1 MRTDEELLEELRRV
15 WEYPE
20 HSKLVVIGKIEQIS
34 IREGSSFYIVNE
46 IHNPNNGWLLKY
58 PEATEKTRHTIFMG
72 SIPKDLKEAGVKTGS
87 WILFEAE
94 LAPLSERTKRDNL
107 FELNVVNN
115 TVSPL
120 KEFSQELTQPY
131 KTESGDFVEEWVIDA
146 LRKSHE
152 ENLLR
157 EVNQKKSDLE
167 AENELQL
174 KSIEQLGV
182 EKKQI
187 EESIAWLKNRLENTK
202 SDSEELQKQLEQLR
216 TSKELE
222 VASYDREIIKREN
235 KLLKLDSFI
244 EQRTELLTKLE
255 LLDLPEEGV
264 AGNSLSERDGHEFS
278 EVFGSD
284 VNAAVAYIQVY
295 LKKKGIYYSRNVL
308 ETFYALLMSNDLIIL
323 AGDSGSGKTNLVK
336 SFADAIGGKYVIVPV
351 KPNWTSSED
360 LIGYYNPLEKKYLS
374 TQFLDA
380 IIEASKHPEIPYLIC
395 LDEMNLARV
404 EYYFADFLS
413 LLEERESQPELRL
426 YSEAESAHLVSECRM
441 FLSLVDEATSNSQSI
456 NSFVDILKNDE
467 LNEKLHKLCGFQD
480 GSSLL
485 KYHSQLRKNLG
496 SYLSTP
502 SSLVIPPNVRFI
514 GAINVDETTHYLSPK
529 ILDRAHII
537 KFSSSLLSKWDDIE
551 AEFEDTDLDTHLPV
565 KVSPTDLNF
574 RTSYPPF
581 VREDKLVKFLL
592 FIAEEYLGPLGIEFG
607 LRSVRQAREFAK
619 HAEKFD
625 ASYEQI
631 LNSLVLHK
639 ILPKMMFDG
648 EKQLDEDYAKKEL
661 LGEFRDYLGSEL
673 DSLRNL
679 KGIDYSVAEL
689 DRVIANAKANDWV
702 VNYWSR

>member
-20 HSKLVVIGKIEQIS
+20 HSKLIVIGKVEQIS
-34 IREGSSFYIVNE
+34 IREGNSFYIVNE
-46 IHNPNNGWLLKY
+46 IRNPKNGRLLKY
-58 PEATEKTRHTIFMG
+58 PEANDKTRHTIFMG
-72 SIPKDLKEAGVKTGS
+72 SIPKDLREVGVKAGS
-87 WILFEAE
+87 WVLFEAE

-107 FELNVVNN
+107 FELNVINN

-120 KEFSQELTQPY
+120 KEFPKELTQPY
-131 KTESGDFVEEWVIDA
+131 QTESGDFIEEWVIDA

-152 ENLLR
+152 ENVLR

-187 EESIAWLKNRLENTK
+187 EESIAWLNNRLENTK

-222 VASYDREIIKREN
+222 VASYDREIIRREN
-235 KLLKLDSFI
+235 KLLKLNRFI

-255 LLDLPEEGV
+255 LLDLPQGGLAE
-264 AGNSLSERDGHEFS
+264 NSPTERTGHDFS

-284 VNAAVAYIQVY
+284 VSAVVAYIQVY
-295 LKKKGIYYSRNVL
+295 LKEKGIYYSRNVL

-336 SFADAIGGKYVIVPV
+336 SFADAIGGKSVIVPV

-380 IIEASKHPEIPYLIC
+380 IIEASKNPEIPYLIC

-426 YSEAESAHLVSECRM
+426 YSEAESTHLVSECRM
-441 FLSLVDEATSNSQSI
+441 FLSLVDEATSNSESI
-456 NSFVDILKNDE
+456 NSFVDILKNE
-467 LNEKLHKLCGFQD
+467 EFNEKLHKLCGFQD

-551 AEFEDTDLDTHLPV
+551 AEFEDTELDINLSVTL
-565 KVSPTDLNF
+565 SPADLNF
-574 RTSYPPF
+574 RTSYPRF
-581 VREDKLVKFLL
+581 DREDKLVKSLL
-592 FIAEEYLGPLGIEFG
+592 FIAEEYLEPLGIEFG

-648 EKQLDEDYAKKEL
+648 EKELSEDYAKKEL
-661 LGEFRDYLGSEL
+661 LSEFRDYLGSEL
-673 DSLRNL
+673 DSLKNK

>member
-1 MRTDEELLEELRRV
+1 LRTDEELLEELRRV

-20 HSKLVVIGKIEQIS
+20 HSKLIVIGKVEQIS
-34 IREGSSFYIVNE
+34 IREGNSFYIVNE
-46 IHNPNNGWLLKY
+46 IRNPKNGRLLKY
-58 PEATEKTRHTIFMG
+58 PEANDKTRHTIFMG
-72 SIPKDLKEAGVKTGS
+72 SIPKDLREVGVKAGS

-107 FELNVVNN
+107 FELNVINN
-115 TVSPL
+115 AVSPL
-120 KEFSQELTQPY
+120 KEFPKELTQPY
-131 KTESGDFVEEWVIDA
+131 QTESGDFIEEWVIDA

-152 ENLLR
+152 ENVLR

-187 EESIAWLKNRLENTK
+187 EESIAWLNDRLENTK

-235 KLLKLDSFI
+235 KLLKLNRFI

-255 LLDLPEEGV
+255 LLDLPQDGLAE
-264 AGNSLSERDGHEFS
+264 NSPTERTGHDFS

-284 VNAAVAYIQVY
+284 VSAAVAYIQVY
-295 LKKKGIYYSRNVL
+295 LKEKGIYYSRNVL

-336 SFADAIGGKYVIVPV
+336 SFADAIGGKSVIVPV

-426 YSEAESAHLVSECRM
+426 YPEAESAHLVSECRM
-441 FLSLVDEATSNSQSI
+441 FLSLVDEATSNSESI
-456 NSFVDILKNDE
+456 NSFVDILKNEE

-551 AEFEDTDLDTHLPV
+551 AEFEDTELDINLSV
-565 KVSPTDLNF
+565 ILSPGELNF
-574 RTSYPPF
+574 RTSYPRF
-581 VREDKLVKFLL
+581 DREDKLVKSLL
-592 FIAEEYLGPLGIEFG
+592 FIAEEYLEPLGIEFG

-619 HAEKFD
+619 HAEKFE

-648 EKQLDEDYAKKEL
+648 EKELDEDYAKKTC
-661 LGEFRDYLGSEL
+661 
-673 DSLRNL
+673 
-679 KGIDYSVAEL
+679 
-689 DRVIANAKANDWV
+689 
-702 VNYWSR
+702 

>member
-20 HSKLVVIGKIEQIS
+20 NSKLMILGKVERISPNEDYEFFVVSEF
-34 IREGSSFYIVNE
+34 R
-46 IHNPNNGWLLKY
+46 NPNNGWLLKY
-58 PEATEKTRHTIFMG
+58 PNATDNTWQIIFIG
-72 SIPKDLKEAGVKTGS
+72 ALSKDLQSLGIQDGS
-87 WILFEAE
+87 WILFEAR
-94 LAPLSERTKRDNL
+94 LAPVSERTKRENE
-107 FELNVVNN
+107 FHLNVVHK
-115 TVSPL
+115 TISPL
-120 KEFSQELTQPY
+120 KELPNDLSSPY

-152 ENLLR
+152 ENVLR

-187 EESIAWLKNRLENTK
+187 EESIAWLNNRLENTK
-202 SDSEELQKQLEQLR
+202 SDSEDLQKQLEQLR

-235 KLLKLDSFI
+235 KLLKLNRFI
-244 EQRTELLTKLE
+244 EQRTDLLTKLE

-264 AGNSLSERDGHEFS
+264 AENSLSEKTGHEFS

-295 LKKKGIYYSRNVL
+295 LKEKGIYYSRNVL

-336 SFADAIGGKYVIVPV
+336 SFADAIGGKSVIVPV

-441 FLSLVDEATSNSQSI
+441 FLSLVDEATSNSESI
-456 NSFVDILKNDE
+456 NSFVDILKNEE

-551 AEFEDTDLDTHLPV
+551 AEFEDTELDINLPV
-565 KVSPTDLNF
+565 ILSPADLNF
-574 RTSYPPF
+574 RTSYPRF
-581 VREDKLVKFLL
+581 DREDKLVKSLL
-592 FIAEEYLGPLGIEFG
+592 FIAEEYLEPLGIEFG

-648 EKQLDEDYAKKEL
+648 EKELDEDYAKKEL
-661 LGEFRDYLGSEL
+661 LSEFRDYLGSEL
-673 DSLRNL
+673 DSLRNI

>member
-1 MRTDEELLEELRRV
+1 LRTDEELLEELRRV

-34 IREGSSFYIVNE
+34 TREGRAFNVVNE
-46 IHNPNNGWLLKY
+46 IRNPYNGTFLKY
-58 PEATEKTRHTIFMG
+58 PESTQKTHHTIYLG
-72 SIPKDLKEAGVKTGS
+72 NIPNKLINEGVREGS

-94 LAPLSERTKRDNL
+94 LAPQEERRKRDNL
-107 FELNVVNN
+107 YELNVIAN
-115 TVSPL
+115 TASPL
-120 KEFSQELTQPY
+120 SEIPKGISQAFASD
-131 KTESGDFVEEWVIDA
+131 SGDFVEEWVIDA

-152 ENLLR
+152 ENVLR
-157 EVNQKKSDLE
+157 EVNQKKTDLE
-167 AENELQL
+167 AENELHLQ
-174 KSIEQLGV
+174 SIEQLGV

-187 EESIAWLKNRLENTK
+187 EESIAWLNNRLENTK
-202 SDSEELQKQLEQLR
+202 SDSEDLQKQLEQLR

-222 VASYDREIIKREN
+222 VVSYDREIIKREN
-235 KLLKLDSFI
+235 KLLKLNRFI
-244 EQRTELLTKLE
+244 EQKTELLTKLE
-255 LLDLPEEGV
+255 LLDLPEEGL
-264 AGNSLSERDGHEFS
+264 AATSPSERAGHEFS

-295 LKKKGIYYSRNVL
+295 LKEKGIYYSRNVL

-336 SFADAIGGKYVIVPV
+336 SFADAIGGKSVIVPV

-441 FLSLVDEATSNSQSI
+441 FLSLVDEATSNSESI
-456 NSFVDILKNDE
+456 NSFVDILKNEE

-551 AEFEDTDLDTHLPV
+551 AEFEDTELDINLPV
-565 KVSPTDLNF
+565 ILSPAELNF
-574 RTSYPPF
+574 RTSYPRF
-581 VREDKLVKFLL
+581 DREDKLVKSLL
-592 FIAEEYLGPLGIEFG
+592 FIAEEYLEPLGIEFG

-619 HAEKFD
+619 HAEKFE

-648 EKQLDEDYAKKEL
+648 EKELDEDYAKKEL
-661 LGEFRDYLGSEL
+661 LSEFRDYLGSEL

-702 VNYWSR
+702 VNYWPR

>member
-1 MRTDEELLEELRRV
+1 MRTDAELLEELRRV

-20 HSKLVVIGKIEQIS
+20 HSKLVVIGKVEEIS
-34 IREGSSFYIVNE
+34 TREGRSFNVVNE
-46 IHNPNNGWLLKY
+46 IRNPYTGTFLRY
-58 PEATEKTRHTIFMG
+58 PESTSKTHHTIYLG
-72 SIPKDLKEAGVKTGS
+72 NISKKLINEGVGEGS

-94 LAPLSERTKRDNL
+94 LAPEEERIKRDNL
-107 FELNVVNN
+107 YELNVITN
-115 TVSPL
+115 TARVLSEIP
-120 KEFSQELTQPY
+120 KGISQAFASD
-131 KTESGDFVEEWVIDA
+131 SGDFVEEWVIDE
-146 LRKSHE
+146 LRKLHE
-152 ENLLR
+152 ENVLR

-174 KSIEQLGV
+174 KSIEQLGI

-187 EESIAWLKNRLENTK
+187 EESIAWLNNRLENTK
-202 SDSEELQKQLEQLR
+202 SDSEDLQKQLEQLR

-235 KLLKLDSFI
+235 KLLKLNRFI

-255 LLDLPEEGV
+255 LLDLPEEGL
-264 AGNSLSERDGHEFS
+264 ADSSISERTGHKFS
-278 EVFGSD
+278 GVFGSD

-295 LKKKGIYYSRNVL
+295 LKEKGIYYSRNVL
-308 ETFYALLMSNDLIIL
+308 ETFYALLMSNDLIVL

-336 SFADAIGGKYVIVPV
+336 SFADAIGGKSVIVPV

-413 LLEERESQPELRL
+413 LLEERDSQPELRL

-441 FLSLVDEATSNSQSI
+441 FLSLVDEATSNSESI
-456 NSFVDILKNDE
+456 NSFVDILKNEE

-551 AEFEDTDLDTHLPV
+551 AEFEDTVLDINLPV
-565 KVSPTDLNF
+565 ILSPADLNF
-574 RTSYPPF
+574 RTSYPRF
-581 VREDKLVKFLL
+581 DREDKLVKSLL
-592 FIAEEYLGPLGIEFG
+592 FIAEEYLVPLGIEFG

-619 HAEKFD
+619 HAEKFE

-639 ILPKMMFDG
+639 ILPKMMFEG
-648 EKQLDEDYAKKEL
+648 EKELEEGYTKKDL
-661 LGEFRDYLGSEL
+661 LIDFRDYLSKEL
-673 DSLRNL
+673 NSLTQYTTLEN
-679 KGIDYSVAEL
+679 SVREI
-689 DRVIANAKANDWV
+689 DRVIANGKTNDWN